1 MSLQVANE
9 KPKQTYQRER
19 EKTST
24 IRVKRHLHE
33 YKCIHK
39 GASIE
44 SSFKILL
51 TRCKLLV
58 TLKRKMISL
67 SQNI

>member
-24 IRVKRHLHE
+24 VKRHLHE

-51 TRCKLLV
+51 TRCKPLV

>member
-1 MSLQVANE
+1 MSLQVVNE

-39 GASIE
+39 GASTE
-44 SSFKILL
+44 SSFKSLL
-51 TRCKLLV
+51 QTAGYTEEDKD
-58 TLKRKMISL
+58 
-67 SQNI
+67 